1 MSDDAVRP
9 RRALGSDDSAQESE
23 PTPGH
28 SPIDANEAAE
38 ATSPFARPG
47 SGAARRSAD
56 EQLDDDTPDASAQR
70 GPNFDPTERFDMP
83 RRFAKPSETLIPA
96 PVLPG
101 RGEGFYDGPGP
112 RPRRSALSSNTP
124 PEPPPQVPEG
134 QDPLWSFSPHATT
147 SGPDVPAAEPSPADQ
162 PSPGTEPS
170 PAIPAAYDEGPGS
183 PGSPAGPPA
192 PPAASG
198 GGSWWAAHS
207 RSFIVAGLGVA
218 LLAVGSGVVGYYSAP
233 STAPSATPS
242 ASPGVSESTMPR
254 ATQSDLLTE
263 ADAKALDPN
272 ATWAITNT
280 TTSVEE
286 HTARAAC
293 FSTEVSNT
301 ERLSSLQRTLGST
314 QENQL
319 AVLHQLDAYPTEEA
333 AKEAMSARRAI
344 IADCSEVPSR
354 IMSSDNVAGLAD
366 EAYQVTV
373 LYENQQ
379 PQYHNLL
386 LTRVGNILSM
396 TDAFSNGEAVP
407 TTNVVDAVKRSTDA
421 LRGSAGQQPVGAVE
435 VTAGTV
441 PPADPVGWLIP
452 ADLPRMRAGVGRWT
466 AQQPAALTSRGN
478 GCENITLATASG
490 PTERLQNTYLMTQ
503 DDQRPDQFGLDEMVF
518 TFPDEA
524 TAGSFATTLGD
535 NIAKCGERVPGT
547 TVSAINA
554 GDGVRAYN
562 LRRET
567 ENGAIAY
574 QVSLVRQGNKLA
586 YLLATVT
593 DNYRFTDA
601 NVGWVAQRA
610 GVRLTQS

>member
-9 RRALGSDDSAQESE
+9 RRAFGSDDSAHDSE

-28 SPIDANEAAE
+28 SPIDATEAAE

-47 SGAARRSAD
+47 SGGARRSAD
-56 EQLDDDTPDASAQR
+56 EPDDGEPSGEGAAR
-70 GPNFDPTERFDMP
+70 GPDFDPTERFDMP
-83 RRFAKPSETLIPA
+83 RRFARPSETLIPA

-101 RGEGFYDGPGP
+101 RAEGFYDGPGP

-124 PEPPPQVPEG
+124 PEPPPAAPPG
-134 QDPLWSFSPHATT
+134 QEPLWPASPQGEAREADATKPEP
-147 SGPDVPAAEPSPADQ
+147 SPVEPSPAAAG
-162 PSPGTEPS
+162 PG
-170 PAIPAAYDEGPGS
+170 DGS
-183 PGSPAGPPA
+183 PGSPVSPTTPPVAAGDR
-192 PPAASG
+192 
-198 GGSWWAAHS
+198 GSWWTAHA
-207 RSFIVAGLGVA
+207 RSFVIAGLGVA
-218 LLAVGSGVVGYYSAP
+218 LMAVGAGVVGYYSAP
-233 STAPSATPS
+233 TSEPSVS
-242 ASPGVSESTMPR
+242 ASPSPGVSQSTMPR
-254 ATQSDLLTE
+254 VTQADLLTE
-263 ADAKALDPN
+263 ADAKALDAN

-293 FSTEVSNT
+293 FSTEVSST

-314 QENQL
+314 QDNQL

-333 AKEAMSARRAI
+333 AKEAMTARRAI

-396 TDAFSNGEAVP
+396 TDAFSNGQAVP
-407 TTNVVDAVKRSTDA
+407 TTSVVEAVKRSTDS
-421 LRGSAGQQPVGAVE
+421 LRSSVGQGLAGAVE
-435 VTAGTV
+435 VTAGVV

-478 GCENITLATASG
+478 GCENLTLATAAG

-518 TFPDEA
+518 TLADDA
-524 TAGSFATTLGD
+524 TAGLFAKTIAD
-535 NIAKCGERVPGT
+535 NIASCGDRVLGT
-547 TVSAINA
+547 EVSAIDA
-554 GDGVRAYN
+554 GNGIRAYN

-567 ENGAIAY
+567 GNGAIAY
-574 QVSLVRQGNKLA
+574 QVALVPQGNKVA
-586 YLLATVT
+586 YLMATVT
-593 DNYRFTDA
+593 DGYRFTDA
-601 NVGWVAQRA
+601 NLAWVAQRA
-610 GVRLTQS
+610 RVRLTQS